1 MKRTVTLKKNYEFSR
16 VFNKGSFYVGRH
28 IIVYVLPNK
37 QSYNRIGIS
46 VSKKAGNAVM
56 RNKKKRL
63 IRENYKHYQDYIL
76 NGYDIIIAAR
86 AEDTVPK
93 YSALLK
99 EFKYLI
105 KKVKVFDQEKYNCL
119 KEL

>member
-1 MKRTVTLKKNYEFSR
+1 MKIVTLKKNYEFAR

-37 QSYNRIGIS
+37 LSSKRIGIS
-46 VSKKAGNAVM
+46 VSKKAGNAVI

-63 IRENYKHYQDYIL
+63 IRENYRQYEDFIP
-76 NGYDIIIAAR
+76 NGYDIVIAAR

-93 YSALLK
+93 YVTLLK
-99 EFKYLI
+99 EFKYLL
-105 KKVKVFDQEKYNCL
+105 KKLQVFDQEKYNCL

>member
-1 MKRTVTLKKNYEFSR
+1 MKRTVTLKKNYEFSK

-37 QSYNRIGIS
+37 LSSNRIGIS
-46 VSKKAGNAVM
+46 VSKKAGKAVV
-56 RNKKKRL
+56 RNRKKRL
-63 IRENYKHYQDYIL
+63 IRESYRHYEDFIL
-76 NGYDIIIAAR
+76 NGYDMVIAAR
-86 AEDTVPK
+86 SEETVPK
-93 YSALLK
+93 YTALLK

-105 KKVKVFDQEKYNCL
+105 KKLQVFDQEKYNCL

>member
-1 MKRTVTLKKNYEFSR
+1 MRRTVTLKKNYEFAR
-16 VFNKGSFYVGRH
+16 VFNKGSFYVGRY

-37 QSYNRIGIS
+37 LSSNRVGIS

-56 RNKKKRL
+56 RNRKKRL
-63 IRENYKHYQDYIL
+63 IRESYRNYENCII
-76 NGYDIIIAAR
+76 NGYDIVIAAR
-86 AEDTVPK
+86 AEVTAPK
-93 YSALLK
+93 YLALLK

-105 KKVKVFDQEKYNCL
+105 KKLQVFDQERYNCL